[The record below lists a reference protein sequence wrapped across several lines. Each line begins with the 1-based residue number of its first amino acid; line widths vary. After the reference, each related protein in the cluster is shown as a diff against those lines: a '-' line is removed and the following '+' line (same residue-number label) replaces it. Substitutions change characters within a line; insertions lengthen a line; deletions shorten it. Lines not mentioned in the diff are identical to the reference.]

1 MHIDKYTIRSMDYN
15 WKNGKQSKNTSV
27 QQEMISKEC
36 IMGRTFIQ
44 LLSDLDQAWHQH
56 GCGKTC
62 KVEVTFEPYEHKDN

>member
-1 MHIDKYTIRSMDYN
+1 MHIDKYTIRSMDYD

-27 QQEMISKEC
+27 QQEMISKEF

-56 GCGKTC
+56 GSGKNV
-62 KVEVTFEPYEHKDN
+62 KVEVTFEPYKED

>member
-15 WKNGKQSKNTSV
+15 LKNGKQSKNTSV

-56 GCGKTC
+56 GSGKDC
-62 KVEVTFEPYEHKDN
+62 KIEVTFEPHEYKE

>member
-1 MHIDKYTIRSMDYN
+1 MHIDKYKIVSMDYT
-15 WKNGKQSKNTSV
+15 WKRGKQSKNTSV
-27 QQEMISKEC
+27 QQMMTSDEC

>member
-1 MHIDKYTIRSMDYN
+1 MHIDKSKIYSKDYT

-27 QQEMISKEC
+27 QQVMTSEEC

-56 GCGKTC
+56 CEC
-62 KVEVTFEPYEHKDN
+62 KDCEIEVTFKPHKHEDN

>member
-1 MHIDKYTIRSMDYN
+1 MHIDKYKIVSMDYD

-56 GCGKTC
+56 GSGKNV
-62 KVEVTFEPYEHKDN
+62 KVEVTFEPYKED

>member
-1 MHIDKYTIRSMDYN
+1 MDYN

>member
-1 MHIDKYTIRSMDYN
+1 MHIDKYTIRSMDYD

-44 LLSDLDQAWHQH
+44 LLSDIDQAWHQH
-56 GCGKTC
+56 GSGKNV
-62 KVEVTFEPYEHKDN
+62 KVEVTFEPYKED

>member
-1 MHIDKYTIRSMDYN
+1 MHIDKYKIYSKDYT

-27 QQEMISKEC
+27 QQMMTSDEC

-56 GCGKTC
+56 GCSKTC
-62 KVEVTFEPYEHKDN
+62 KIEVTFEPYEHKDN

>member
-1 MHIDKYTIRSMDYN
+1 MHIDKYTIRSMDYD

>member
-1 MHIDKYTIRSMDYN
+1 MHIDKYIIRSMDYT

-27 QQEMISKEC
+27 QQEMTSKEC

-56 GCGKTC
+56 GTGKDC
-62 KVEVTFEPYEHKDN
+62 KIEVTFTPHEYKGD

>member
-1 MHIDKYTIRSMDYN
+1 MHIDKYTIRSMDYD

-56 GCGKTC
+56 GSGKNG
-62 KVEVTFEPYEHKDN
+62 KVEVTFEPYKED

>member
-15 WKNGKQSKNTSV
+15 WKNGKQSKNPSV

-44 LLSDLDQAWHQH
+44 LLEDLDQAWHQH
-56 GCGKTC
+56 GTGKDC
-62 KVEVTFEPYEHKDN
+62 KIEVTFEPHEYKE

>member
-1 MHIDKYTIRSMDYN
+1 MHIDKYTIRSMDYDL
-15 WKNGKQSKNTSV
+15 KNGKQSKNTSV

-56 GCGKTC
+56 GSGKNV
-62 KVEVTFEPYEHKDN
+62 KVEVTFEPYKED

>member
-1 MHIDKYTIRSMDYN
+1 MYIDKYKIVSMDYD
-15 WKNGKQSKNTSV
+15 WKRGKQSKNTSV

-56 GCGKTC
+56 GMGKDC
-62 KVEVTFEPYEHKDN
+62 KIEVTFEPHKHEE

>member
-15 WKNGKQSKNTSV
+15 WKNGMQSKNTSV

-44 LLSDLDQAWHQH
+44 LLEDLDQAWHQH
-56 GCGKTC
+56 GTGKDC
-62 KVEVTFEPYEHKDN
+62 KIEVTFEPHEYKE

>member
-1 MHIDKYTIRSMDYN
+1 MHIDKYKIVSMDYT
-15 WKNGKQSKNTSV
+15 WKRGKQSKNTSI
-27 QQEMISKEC
+27 QQEMTSKEC
-36 IMGRTFIQ
+36 IMGRAFIQ

>member
-56 GCGKTC
+56 GSGKNV
-62 KVEVTFEPYEHKDN
+62 KVEVTFEPYKED

>member
-1 MHIDKYTIRSMDYN
+1 MHIDKYTIRSMDYD

-56 GCGKTC
+56 GSGKNV
-62 KVEVTFEPYEHKDN
+62 KVEVTFEPYKED

>member
-1 MHIDKYTIRSMDYN
+1 MHIDKYKIFSMDYT
-15 WKNGKQSKNTSV
+15 WKRGKQSKDTSI
-27 QQEMISKEC
+27 QQEMTSKEC

-62 KVEVTFEPYEHKDN
+62 KIEVTFEPYKHGE